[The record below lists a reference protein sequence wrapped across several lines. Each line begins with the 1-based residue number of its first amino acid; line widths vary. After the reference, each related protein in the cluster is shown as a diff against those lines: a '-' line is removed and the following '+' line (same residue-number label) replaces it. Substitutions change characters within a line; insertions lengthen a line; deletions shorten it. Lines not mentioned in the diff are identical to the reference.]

1 MADAMFAE
9 GANGSGA
16 VIVNGAAAAYD
27 ASSPRTDPYIYAAG
41 GRLRWSQQSQRRMN
55 DVLTATQLRNVP
67 SPPPP
72 LFANGGPAP
81 AVGVSAFLNSTA
93 DTYRAVVEMAKR
105 LNDFCTLTEHQRL
118 GQLRENA
125 PDMSLLHNVAHDQNI
140 HWPDDSVEQLLRT
153 PTSCTRSHRTGV
165 STAK

>member
-16 VIVNGAAAAYD
+16 VMVNGASAAYD

-55 DVLTATQLRNVP
+55 DVLTATQLRHVP
-67 SPPPP
+67 SPP
-72 LFANGGPAP
+72 LFTNGAPAP
-81 AVGVSAFLNSTA
+81 EAGVSAFLNTTA
-93 DTYRAVVEMAKR
+93 DTYRTVVEMAKR

-125 PDMSLLHNVAHDQNI
+125 PDMSLLHNVAHDTNVQ
-140 HWPDDSVEQLLRT
+140 WPDDGLEQLLRT
-153 PTSCTRSHRTGV
+153 PTSYTRLHRTGV
-165 STAK
+165 STVK